1 MMDENIL
8 LNAKAIIQQR
18 MSTGDKILTET
29 NEKIRAL
36 EKNVEMLNKKIDIL
50 IEKLGWTKCQTIF
63 ASSF

>member
-29 NEKIRAL
+29 NEKI
-36 EKNVEMLNKKIDIL
+36 DIL
-50 IEKLGWTKCQTIF
+50 IEKLG
-63 ASSF
+63 

>member
-36 EKNVEMLNKKIDIL
+36 EKNVEMMNKKIDIL
-50 IEKLGWTKCQTIF
+50 IEKLG
-63 ASSF
+63 

>member
-50 IEKLGWTKCQTIF
+50 IEKLG
-63 ASSF
+63 